1 MKLDVRSLSAD
12 VGAVLLF
19 AFLARIAHRSESMP
33 LTVFTWLDTAWPF
46 LLGTAVGSVL
56 VATFGW
62 QAWRV
67 FPSGVVIWL
76 ITAVSGLTIWSIRN
90 GHVAHWSFIIV
101 ATTMSGMLLISWRAA
116 MRLRKSH
123 GVVP

>member
-1 MKLDVRSLSAD
+1 MKLDARTLGAD
-12 VGAVLLF
+12 ATAVLLF

-33 LTVFTWLDTAWPF
+33 LSVFTWLDTAWPF

-56 VATFGW
+56 VAALGW

-67 FPSGVVIWL
+67 FPAGVVIWL

-90 GHVAHWSFIIV
+90 GHIAHWSFMIV

-116 MRLRKSH
+116 VRLRKRR
-123 GVVP
+123 G